1 MKSIKEKIIQ
11 SFEIKTEEKKN
22 KLKNELN
29 EDIQNFK

>member
-11 SFEIKTEEKKN
+11 SFEIKTKEKKN